1 MAGDVFQKVGDSVNR
16 TITKISVKTSSSLE
30 KSKIKLHIESLTS
43 ELQKMLQNVG
53 EHVYNL
59 WLNGENSDQQL
70 EAKLNVI
77 KQKKSEIAQLNA
89 QLAAID
95 DRDDEILGNKSV
107 FDAKVPA
114 QPQKP
119 HCPNCGTE
127 CEATAKFCRKCGY
140 KLQ

>member
-1 MAGDVFQKVGDSVNR
+1 MAGDVFQKMGDSVNR

-30 KSKIKLHIESLTS
+30 KSKIKMHIDSLTK

-59 WLNGENSDQQL
+59 WLNGEASDQQL

-77 KQKKSEIAQLNA
+77 RQRKDEIAQLSA

-107 FDAKVPA
+107 FQPQTPA
-114 QPQKP
+114 APQKP
-119 HCPNCGTE
+119 HCPNCGSE
-127 CEATAKFCRKCGY
+127 SEASAKFCRKCGH